1 MTDYDPSS
9 WASALL
15 TRLGEPATDANV
27 QAITSWES
35 AEGGNWHNT
44 AHYNPLN
51 TTYNEPGSSTMNS
64 SGVRSYT
71 SWDQG
76 LAATVA
82 TLQEAPYTGILDAL
96 NPGNDAS
103 GVVQAVTNS
112 PWGTKSITLGSTP
125 TTGTGGTTATTASAT
140 STLGSLLTG
149 ASAQGLIVQGLC
161 VGAAVALLVAGIA
174 KATGT
179 HPLRAAGRA
188 GALI

>member
-1 MTDYDPSS
+1 MTDYDPTT

-27 QAITSWES
+27 SAITAWES
-35 AEGGNWHNT
+35 AEGGNWNNT

-51 TTYNEPGSSTMNS
+51 TTYVEPGSSTMNG
-64 SGVRSYT
+64 SGVRSYS

-96 NPGNDAS
+96 LPGDDAT
-103 GVVQAVTNS
+103 GVVQAVTSS

-125 TTGTGGTTATTASAT
+125 TTATDASST
-140 STLGSLLTG
+140 SSALGSLLTG
-149 ASAQGLIVQGLC
+149 SGGQGLIVQGLC
-161 VGAAVALLVAGIA
+161 VAAAVALAVAGIA
-174 KATGT
+174 RATGT

-188 GALI
+188 GALL